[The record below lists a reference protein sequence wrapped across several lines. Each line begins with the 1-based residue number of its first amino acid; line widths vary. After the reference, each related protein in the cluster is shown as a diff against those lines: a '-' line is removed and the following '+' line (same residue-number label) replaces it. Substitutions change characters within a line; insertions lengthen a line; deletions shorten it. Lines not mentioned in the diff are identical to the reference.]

1 VIEIALLLVAGVAL
15 LYFGAE
21 FLIRGGV
28 SIAIGFGV
36 SPLIIGL
43 TLVAMATSAPELVV
57 SVQAA
62 LNNSGDISIGNVVG
76 SNICNILLI
85 LGLSAV
91 IAPMAVNRK
100 VIGFDMPILIVATL
114 AMSAIGFFLSGFNRL
129 TGGVF
134 LLGLIVYILWNIRI
148 ERRAGGQVPDE
159 VAQAKKLPFYL
170 SAIFVFGG
178 LGALVVG
185 GKFMVDGAVSLGR
198 MAGLSEAIIGL
209 TIVAVGTSLPE
220 LATSVVAAC
229 KKEAD
234 IAIGNVVG
242 SNLFNILGIM
252 GVAPLLRPV
261 SSVGIS
267 AVDWGMLLF
276 ASVVLLPLMMTG
288 KRIVRNEGILL
299 LAIYAM
305 YIAFLAMN
313 A

>member
-1 VIEIALLLVAGVAL
+1 MIEIALLLVAGVAL